1 MKKKKGTGG
10 RLTPRKYTE
19 MFTVRLT
26 KEQRAYLDMFA
37 YPSDL
42 IRLLIDVR
50 MKAKPNLSL
59 P

>member
-42 IRLLIDVR
+42 LRSLIDMR
-50 MKAKPNLSL
+50 MRGII
-59 P
+59 